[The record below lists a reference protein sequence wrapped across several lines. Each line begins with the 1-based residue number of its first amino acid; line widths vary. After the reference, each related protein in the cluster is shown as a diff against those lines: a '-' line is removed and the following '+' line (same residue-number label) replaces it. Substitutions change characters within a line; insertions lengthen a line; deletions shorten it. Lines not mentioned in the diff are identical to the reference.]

1 MSKLIAAF
9 LLTVLSGA
17 LHAQQDGELW
27 EMSMSIAEGNGPLMP
42 MMSNKVCSPKAKNVG
57 EQMLKPEDD
66 SNCKTDLKTSGNKN
80 RFKTVC
86 VKDGET
92 TTMEGVQEHLAPD
105 HFKSDSTITIENR
118 KGKQVM
124 RQAMTMKKVGACKVE
139 DPGAAVT
146 TEMKKMCG
154 EMVESMHTPSFL
166 GKDALCKELKPQF
179 CAKVKTMAET
189 SRDPAKYRV
198 RDILRT
204 DEVGKAC
211 GIDFAEVTRTA
222 CQRASDAKNWHFL
235 NDHCPAETREIAAMH
250 CTGRSY
256 TAMMQSE
263 YAQICRAHSP
273 DVARH
278 EAARD
283 KAEAAGSAPTDTA
296 PKSKEKNLLDK
307 GKDMLKSL
315 F

>member
-1 MSKLIAAF
+1 MSKLVAAL
-9 LLTVLSGA
+9 LLTLLSGA

-27 EMSMSIAEGNGPLMP
+27 EMSMSIGEGNGPLMP
-42 MMSNKVCSPKAKNVG
+42 MMNNTVCSPKSKNAS
-57 EQMLKPEDD
+57 EQMLKPDD
-66 SNCKTDLKTSGNKN
+66 NSNCKTDLKPSGNKT

-92 TTMEGVQEHLAPD
+92 TTMEGVQEHLGPD

-124 RQAMTMKKVGACKVE
+124 RQAMTVKKVGSCKAE
-139 DPGAAVT
+139 DPIAAANA
-146 TEMKKMCG
+146 EMKKMCG
-154 EMVESMHTPSFL
+154 EMVESMHEPSFL

-179 CAKVKTMAET
+179 CAKVKAVAEE
-189 SRDPAKYRV
+189 SRDPTKYR
-198 RDILRT
+198 LRSINQSE
-204 DEVGKAC
+204 EVSKAC
-211 GIDFAEVTRTA
+211 GIDLAGITRSA
-222 CQRASDAKNWHFL
+222 CQRAVETKNWSFL
-235 NDHCPAETREIAAMH
+235 TEHCPAETKELAKLH

-263 YAQICRAHSP
+263 YSQICRAQSP
-273 DVARH
+273 DVARQ

-283 KAEAAGSAPTDTA
+283 QAEAEAAASSGTA
-296 PKSKEKNLLDK
+296 PKKKEKNLLDK